1 MDVAATLEVRGFASA
16 RRAPRVA
23 RPWSRHDIAFLGS
36 GAAVLLLAAYG
47 RLAGAASFD
56 AYPEL
61 HARVSVAT
69 LAVCVGLLA
78 AVLLPF
84 ADRRGIDR

>member
-1 MDVAATLEVRGFASA
+1 MS
-16 RRAPRVA
+16 
-23 RPWSRHDIAFLGS
+23 RPWSRHDTAFLVS
-36 GAAVLLLAAYG
+36 AAAVLALSIFG

-61 HARVSVAT
+61 HAPVSAGTIVLSVA
-69 LAVCVGLLA
+69 LVA